1 MKSLRRIGFY
11 LLLAFALVFVVEGQA
26 QPTGDP
32 TGDPDATP
40 VEEVPLDGGLSLLLG
55 AGIAY
60 GTKRAYENRKKDK
73 SIKLNSKL

>member
-1 MKSLRRIGFY
+1 M
-11 LLLAFALVFVVEGQA
+11 LLGILLMTLVELHA

-40 VEEVPLDGGLSLLLG
+40 VEEVPIDGGLSLLLG

-60 GTKRAYENRKKDK
+60 GAKRAYTKRKG
-73 SIKLNSKL
+73 N

>member
-1 MKSLRRIGFY
+1 MNKFKKIRVY
-11 LLLAFALVFVVEGQA
+11 VLLAMAMLAIMNVYA

-40 VEEVPLDGGLSLLLG
+40 VEEVPIDGGLSLLLG

-60 GTKRAYENRKKDK
+60 GAKRAYDSKKKDK
-73 SIKLNSKL
+73 NAE

>member
-1 MKSLRRIGFY
+1 MNKFKKIRVY
-11 LLLAFALVFVVEGQA
+11 VLLVIALISIMNVYA

-40 VEEVPLDGGLSLLLG
+40 VEEVPIDGGLSLLLV

-60 GTKRAYENRKKDK
+60 GAKRAYDNKKKDK
-73 SIKLNSKL
+73 NAE

>member
-1 MKSLRRIGFY
+1 MKRLQKSGFY
-11 LLLAFALVFVVEGQA
+11 LLLTAALMLIVEVKA

-40 VEEVPLDGGLSLLLG
+40 VEEVPIDGGLSLLLG

-60 GTKRAYENRKKDK
+60 GAKRAYTKRKG
-73 SIKLNSKL
+73 N

>member
-1 MKSLRRIGFY
+1 MNFLKKGKLF
-11 LLLAFALVFVVEGQA
+11 LLLGISLMMLVELSA

-40 VEEVPLDGGLSLLLG
+40 VQEVPIDGGLSLLLG

-60 GTKRAYENRKKDK
+60 GAKRAYSNRKKTMGGE
-73 SIKLNSKL
+73 

>member
-1 MKSLRRIGFY
+1 MNCLKKGKLF
-11 LLLAFALVFVVEGQA
+11 LLLGISLMMLVELRA

-40 VEEVPLDGGLSLLLG
+40 VQEVPIDGGLSLLLG

-60 GTKRAYENRKKDK
+60 GAKRAYANRKKTVGGE
-73 SIKLNSKL
+73 